1 MKKARKGDK
10 TPSIARIFN
19 NWFSFNQLVWKGE
32 EFYQQDKGPL
42 SLTFVLFLVCTNA
55 QFK

>member
-10 TPSIARIFN
+10 TPSIARIYN
-19 NWFSFNQLVWKGE
+19 NWFSFNKLVWKGE
-32 EFYQQDKGPL
+32 ELYKQDKGPL